1 MDSASLLYLQVVPM
15 KMAPIK
21 RNHKTLS
28 LKEKSA
34 IIDEL
39 KRGISGKSLALK
51 YGVGTSTISD
61 IKIKSD
67 KIKENESKEI

>member
-1 MDSASLLYLQVVPM
+1 MVVVPM

-39 KRGISGKSLALK
+39 KRGVSGKSLALK

-61 IKIKSD
+61 IKKNLIKL
-67 KIKENESKEI
+67 KGK

>member
-1 MDSASLLYLQVVPM
+1 
-15 KMAPIK
+15 MAPIK

-39 KRGISGKSLALK
+39 KRGVSGKSLALK

-61 IKIKSD
+61 IRKKSD
-67 KIKENESKEI
+67 KIKG